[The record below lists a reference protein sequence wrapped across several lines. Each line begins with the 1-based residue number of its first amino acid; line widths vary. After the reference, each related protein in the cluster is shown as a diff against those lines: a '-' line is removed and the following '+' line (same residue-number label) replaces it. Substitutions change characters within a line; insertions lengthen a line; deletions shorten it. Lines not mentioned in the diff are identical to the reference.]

1 MAGGNTTGFHSAA
14 RTHPH
19 MPDTLAQLQQYK
31 LSELLRA
38 VVASNPF
45 YQQKLGALRWD
56 PERDSLSQLPFTT
69 RGELENDQTDH
80 PPFGTNLTFPLDHYS
95 RFHQTSG
102 THGKPMRWLD
112 TAESWRWFETCWAT
126 ILDAA
131 RVTSSDRLF
140 FPFSFGPFVGFWAA
154 FEGAAAMGRLCIP
167 GGGMS
172 TERRLRMI
180 QDNQATVVFCTPTY
194 ALRMADVASE
204 LKIDLPA
211 SSVRMLI
218 VAGEAGGSIPG
229 TRRKIEQAWGARV
242 FDHSGMTE
250 IGAVT
255 FECLENP
262 GSGFHVIESEF
273 IAEVIE
279 PTSGQPVPDGSVGE
293 LVLTNLGRIGS
304 PLIRYRTGDQVR
316 LSRSGCPCG
325 RNFARLVGGILGR
338 VDDMLVVRGNN
349 VFPTAV
355 ESVLRGFPELAEF
368 RMTVF
373 DQGPLAQVKLELE
386 PTSQCADNT
395 LGARVE
401 RALQTAFSFRA
412 EVLLVKPGTL
422 PRSEMKSRR
431 FVRHSSTTK

>member
-1 MAGGNTTGFHSAA
+1 M
-14 RTHPH
+14 
-19 MPDTLAQLQQYK
+19 
-31 LSELLRA
+31 LSVVRA
-38 VVASNPF
+38 TNPF
-45 YQQKLGALRWD
+45 YRQKLAGLEFDALRD
-56 PERDSLSQLPFTT
+56 PLAKLPFTVRQEMET
-69 RGELENDQTDH
+69 DQLAH
-80 PPFGTNLTFPLDHYS
+80 PPFGTNLTFPLDRYS

-112 TAESWRWFETCWAT
+112 TPESWRWFETCWAI

-131 RVTSSDRLF
+131 GVKQQDRLF

-167 GGGMS
+167 AGGMS
-172 TERRLRMI
+172 TERRLRMML
-180 QDNQATVVFCTPTY
+180 DNQATVVFCTPTY
-194 ALRMADVASE
+194 ALRMADVAAG

-211 SSVRMLI
+211 SPVRMLI

-229 TRRKIEQAWGARV
+229 TRRRIEQAWGARV

-255 FECLENP
+255 FECQESP
-262 GSGFHVIESEF
+262 GTGLHVIESEF

-279 PTSGQPVPDGSVGE
+279 PDGDRPVPDDSVGE

-304 PLIRYRTGDQVR
+304 PLIRYRTGDRVR
-316 LSRSGCPCG
+316 LSRSGCACG
-325 RNFARLVGGILGR
+325 NKFARLEGGILGR

-355 ESVLRGFPELAEF
+355 ESVLSEFPEVAEF
-368 RMTVF
+368 RLTVF

-386 PTSQCADNT
+386 PSPTCADNT
-395 LGARVE
+395 LGERVG

-412 EVLLVKPGTL
+412 EVGLVQPGTL
-422 PRSEMKSRR
+422 PRSEMKSQR
-431 FVRHSSTTK
+431 FVRQSSSTIINDTARIKP

>member
-1 MAGGNTTGFHSAA
+1 MPPLAPTQ
-14 RTHPH
+14 PH
-19 MPDTLAQLQQYK
+19 MPGTLAQLQQHK
-31 LSELLRA
+31 LSELLGA

-45 YQQKLGALRWD
+45 YQRKLGALKWD
-56 PERDSLSQLPFTT
+56 AQRNSLSQLPFTT
-69 RGELENDQTDH
+69 RDELEKDQTDH
-80 PPFGTNLTFPLDHYS
+80 PPFGTNLTFPLDRYS

-112 TAESWRWFETCWAT
+112 TPESWRWFETCWAT

-131 RVTSSDRLF
+131 GVSPQDRLF

-180 QDNQATVVFCTPTY
+180 LDNQATVVFCTPTY
-194 ALRMADVASE
+194 ALRMADVALE

-229 TRRKIEQAWGARV
+229 TRQKIEQAWGARV

-262 GSGFHVIESEF
+262 GTGFHVIESEF
-273 IAEVIE
+273 IAEVID

-304 PLIRYRTGDQVR
+304 PLIRYCTGDQVR

-325 RNFARLVGGILGR
+325 RAFARLDGGILGR

-386 PTSQCADNT
+386 PTPLCADNT

-412 EVLLVKPGTL
+412 EVLLVEPGTL
-422 PRSEMKSRR
+422 PRSEMKSQR
-431 FVRHSSTTK
+431 FIRHSSTTK

>member
-1 MAGGNTTGFHSAA
+1 MAA
-14 RTHPH
+14 
-19 MPDTLAQLQQYK
+19 
-31 LSELLRA
+31 E
-38 VVASNPF
+38 NPF
-45 YQQKLGALRWD
+45 YRRKLGGIAFNPARD
-56 PERDSLSQLPFTT
+56 PLSQLPFTI
-69 RGELENDQTDH
+69 REELEKDQVDH
-80 PPFGTNLTFPLDHYS
+80 PPFGTNLTYPLERYS

-112 TAESWRWFETCWAT
+112 TPQSWRWFETCWAT

-131 RVTSSDRLF
+131 GVTQQDRLF

-172 TERRLRMI
+172 TDRRLRMI
-180 QDNQATVVFCTPTY
+180 LDNQVTVVFCTPTY
-194 ALRMADVASE
+194 ALRMADVAAE

-229 TRRKIEQAWGARV
+229 TRKRIEQAWGARI

-250 IGAVT
+250 MGAVT
-255 FECLENP
+255 FECRENP
-262 GSGFHVIESEF
+262 GTGLHVNENEF
-273 IAEVIE
+273 IAESVD
-279 PTSGQPVPDGSVGE
+279 PVSGVAVANDQIGE
-293 LVLTNLGRIGS
+293 LVLTNLGRAGS

-316 LSRSGCPCG
+316 ISRRGCACG
-325 RNFARLVGGILGR
+325 RSFARLEGGILGR

-355 ESVLRGFPELAEF
+355 ESVLRSFPEIAEF

-386 PTSQCADNT
+386 PAAPGADNS
-395 LGARVE
+395 LIERAQ
-401 RALQTAFSFRA
+401 RALQSAFSFRA
-412 EVLLVKPGTL
+412 EVSLVGPGTL
-422 PRSEMKSRR
+422 PRSEMKSQR
-431 FVRHSSTTK
+431 FVRHPSTTK

>member
-1 MAGGNTTGFHSAA
+1 
-14 RTHPH
+14 
-19 MPDTLAQLQQYK
+19 MPDLTETQQTR
-31 LSELLRA
+31 LRELIRL
-38 VVASNPF
+38 VAAENPF
-45 YQQKLGALRWD
+45 YRSKLGRIAFDSARD
-56 PERDSLSQLPFTT
+56 PLSHLPFTT
-69 RGELENDQTDH
+69 RAELEQDQLAH
-80 PPFGTNLTFPLDHYS
+80 PPFGTNLTYPLARYS

-102 THGKPMRWLD
+102 THGRPMRWLD
-112 TAESWRWFETCWAT
+112 TPESWRWFEKCWAT

-131 RVTSSDRLF
+131 GVTQQDRLF

-154 FEGAAAMGRLCIP
+154 FEGAAALGRLCIP

-180 QDNQATVVFCTPTY
+180 LENQVTVVFCTPTY
-194 ALRMADVASE
+194 ALRMADVAAE
-204 LKIDLPA
+204 LKIDLST

-229 TRRKIEQAWGARV
+229 TRNRIERSWGARI

-262 GSGFHVIESEF
+262 GTGLHVNENEF
-273 IAEVIE
+273 IAEVVD
-279 PTSGQPVPDGSVGE
+279 PASGAAMPDGEVGE
-293 LVLTNLGRIGS
+293 LVLTNLGRAGS

-316 LSRSGCPCG
+316 LSRQPCQCG
-325 RNFARLVGGILGR
+325 RAFARLEGGILGR

-355 ESVLRGFPELAEF
+355 ESVLRSFPEIAEF

-386 PTSQCADNT
+386 PAADGADNT
-395 LGARVE
+395 LIERAG
-401 RALQTAFSFRA
+401 RALQSAFSFRA
-412 EVLLVKPGTL
+412 EVSLVQPGTL
-422 PRSEMKSRR
+422 PRSEMKSQR
-431 FVRHSSTTK
+431 FVRHTSTTK

>member
-1 MAGGNTTGFHSAA
+1 MGNEL
-14 RTHPH
+14 R
-19 MPDTLAQLQQYK
+19 QLQQRK
-31 LSELLRA
+31 LAELLRVA
-38 VVASNPF
+38 VTENPF
-45 YQQKLGALRWD
+45 YRRKLSGIDFNPDRD
-56 PERDSLSQLPFTT
+56 PLSRLPFTT
-69 RGELENDQTDH
+69 RDELERDQIAD
-80 PPFGTNLTFPLDHYS
+80 PPFGTNLTFPLERYC

-112 TAESWRWFETCWAT
+112 TAESWQWFERCWAT

-131 RVTSSDRLF
+131 GVAQQDRLF

-180 QDNQATVVFCTPTY
+180 LDNQVTVVFCTPTY
-194 ALRMADVASE
+194 ALRMADVAE
-204 LKIDLPA
+204 QMKIDLPG

-229 TRRKIEQAWGARV
+229 TRSRIERAWGARV

-262 GSGFHVIESEF
+262 GTGLHVNEREF
-273 IAEVIE
+273 IAESVD
-279 PTSGQPVPDGSVGE
+279 PLSGKPVADEEIGE
-293 LVLTNLGRIGS
+293 LVLTNLGRTGS

-316 LSRSGCPCG
+316 MSRRPCACG
-325 RNFARLVGGILGR
+325 REFVRLEGGILGR
-338 VDDMLVVRGNN
+338 IDDMLVVRGNN

-355 ESVLRGFPELAEF
+355 ESVLRAIPEIAEF

-386 PTSQCADNT
+386 PAPQAVDNG
-395 LGARVE
+395 LAE
-401 RALQTAFSFRA
+401 RARRALESAFSFRA
-412 EVLLVKPGTL
+412 EVWLVQPGTL
-422 PRSEMKSRR
+422 PRSEMKSHR
-431 FVRHSSTTK
+431 FVRNSSTTNWGSTK

>member
-1 MAGGNTTGFHSAA
+1 MCSELG
-14 RTHPH
+14 
-19 MPDTLAQLQQYK
+19 QLQQRK
-31 LSELLRA
+31 LAELLRI
-38 VVASNPF
+38 VVGKNPF
-45 YQQKLGALRWD
+45 YRRKLAAITFD
-56 PERDSLSQLPFTT
+56 PDRDPLSKLPFTT
-69 RGELENDQTDH
+69 RDELEDDQVEH
-80 PPFGTNLTFPLDHYS
+80 PPFGTNLTFPLERYC

-112 TAESWRWFETCWAT
+112 TAESWRWFEQCWAT

-131 RVTSSDRLF
+131 GVTPHDRLF

-180 QDNQATVVFCTPTY
+180 VENRVTVVFCTPTY
-194 ALRMADVASE
+194 ALRMADVAEE
-204 LKIDLPA
+204 LKIDLPG
-211 SSVRMLI
+211 SSVRKLI

-229 TRRKIEQAWGARV
+229 TRRRIEKAWGARV

-262 GSGFHVIESEF
+262 GLGLHVNENEF
-273 IAEVIE
+273 IAEAIDPV
-279 PTSGQPVPDGSVGE
+279 SGTPVGDEEIGE
-293 LVLTNLGRIGS
+293 LVLTNLGRTGS

-316 LSRSGCPCG
+316 ISHRACACG
-325 RNFARLVGGILGR
+325 RSFARFEGGILGR
-338 VDDMLVVRGNN
+338 IDDMLVVRGNN

-355 ESVLRGFPELAEF
+355 ESVLRGIPEIAEF

-386 PTSQCADNT
+386 PATQAMDNG
-395 LGARVE
+395 LVEQAR
-401 RALQTAFSFRA
+401 RALESAFSFRA
-412 EVLLVKPGTL
+412 EVWLVQPGTL
-422 PRSEMKSRR
+422 PRSEMKSHR
-431 FVRHSSTTK
+431 FVRNPSRAK

>member
-1 MAGGNTTGFHSAA
+1 
-14 RTHPH
+14 
-19 MPDTLAQLQQYK
+19 MPGTLAQLQQHK
-31 LSELLRA
+31 LSVLLRA

-45 YQQKLGALRWD
+45 YQRKLGALKWD
-56 PERDSLSQLPFTT
+56 AERDSLSQLPFTT
-69 RGELENDQTDH
+69 RGELESDQTDH
-80 PPFGTNLTFPLDHYS
+80 PPFGTNLTFPLDRYS

-102 THGKPMRWLD
+102 THGSPMRWLD

-131 RVTSSDRLF
+131 GVMPGDRLF

-180 QDNQATVVFCTPTY
+180 LDNQATVIFCTPTY
-194 ALRMADVASE
+194 ALRMADVAAE

-229 TRRKIEQAWGARV
+229 TRQKIEQAWGARV

-273 IAEVIE
+273 IAEVIDS
-279 PTSGQPVPDGSVGE
+279 TSGQPVPDGSVGE

-325 RNFARLVGGILGR
+325 RNFARLEGGILGR

-386 PTSQCADNT
+386 PTPQCADNA
-395 LGARVE
+395 LGAQVE

-422 PRSEMKSRR
+422 PRSEMKSQR
-431 FVRHSSTTK
+431 FVRQSSTTK

>member
-1 MAGGNTTGFHSAA
+1 
-14 RTHPH
+14 
-19 MPDTLAQLQQYK
+19 MPSELAQLQHRK
-31 LSELLRA
+31 LTELLRV
-38 VVASNPF
+38 VVADNPF
-45 YQQKLGALRWD
+45 YRHKLDGIALD
-56 PERDSLSQLPFTT
+56 AQRDTLAQLPFTT
-69 RGELENDQTDH
+69 RDELERDQTAH
-80 PPFGTNLTFPLDHYS
+80 PPFGTNLTFPLERYS

-112 TAESWRWFETCWAT
+112 TPESWRWFGTCWAT

-131 RVTSSDRLF
+131 GVTQQDRLF

-154 FEGAAAMGRLCIP
+154 FEGAGAMGRLCIP

-180 QDNQATVVFCTPTY
+180 QETQATVVFCTPTY
-194 ALRMADVASE
+194 ALRMADVAAE
-204 LKIDLPA
+204 LKMDLTS
-211 SSVRMLI
+211 SSVRMLV

-229 TRRKIEQAWGARV
+229 TRKKIETAWGARV

-262 GSGFHVIESEF
+262 GTGFHVIEDEF
-273 IAEVIE
+273 IAEVLE
-279 PTSGQPVPDGSVGE
+279 PDSGRPVSDGSIGE
-293 LVLTNLGRIGS
+293 LVLTNLGRTGS

-316 LSRSGCPCG
+316 MSRSGCACG
-325 RNFARLVGGILGR
+325 SNFARLEGGILGR
-338 VDDMLVVRGNN
+338 IDDMMVVRGNN

-355 ESVLRGFPELAEF
+355 ESVLRGFPEIAEF

-386 PTSQCADNT
+386 STPACADNA
-395 LGARVE
+395 LGERVE
-401 RALQTAFSFRA
+401 RALQTALSFRA
-412 EVLLVKPGTL
+412 EVLLVSAGTL
-422 PRSEMKSRR
+422 PRSEMKSQR
-431 FVRHSSTTK
+431 FVRQSSTTK